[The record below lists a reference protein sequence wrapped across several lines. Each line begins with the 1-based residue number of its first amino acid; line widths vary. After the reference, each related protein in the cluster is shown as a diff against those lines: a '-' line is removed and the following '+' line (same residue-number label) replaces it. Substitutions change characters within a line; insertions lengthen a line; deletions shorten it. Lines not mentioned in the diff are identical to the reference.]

1 MNISLKLRFRRFFRS
16 HVKPSG
22 HESRSIYIPY
32 SLFTKNKISLS
43 RITRIPLC
51 DPLIKKVQKLYPFGL
66 RTSRTT
72 LLQYP
77 VQPRSQGLFPGL
89 GAPKP
94 GKRPWKKTLGTLY
107 PVAYTSCMGVSRR
120 ELNPV
125 SAATRRFSTPPW
137 IGCLSIT
144 GISTALNFLVPIY
157 TAGWGVVS
165 FAAVF
170 RKSRNAPPIPPPKK
184 TAAKETRCREAP
196 WREALRRGCP
206 VQEHI

>member
-1 MNISLKLRFRRFFRS
+1 MRS
-16 HVKPSG
+16 
-22 HESRSIYIPY
+22 SRYAPQS
-32 SLFTKNKISLS
+32 
-43 RITRIPLC
+43 
-51 DPLIKKVQKLYPFGL
+51 
-66 RTSRTT
+66 
-72 LLQYP
+72 
-77 VQPRSQGLFPGL
+77 QPRSQGLFPGL

-170 RKSRNAPPIPPPKK
+170 RKSRNAPPIFF
-184 TAAKETRCREAP
+184 KEAFSDILKNGCGADYTGPRNDNTKS
-196 WREALRRGCP
+196 ALK
-206 VQEHI
+206 HS